1 MEMGMFREVRV
12 AMSAPRITP
21 FDAVLVAL
29 AVPSAAQNPAA
40 NIEPGPGTETNAM
53 PPVMDRG
60 IFAQSIFNQ
69 LEGRGGTAAARSFA
83 GMDGDGPV
91 PIATSSGSSPRA
103 R

>member
-1 MEMGMFREVRV
+1 
-12 AMSAPRITP
+12 MSALRIIP
-21 FDAVLVAL
+21 FAGVLAAL
-29 AVPSAAQNPAA
+29 AIPAAAQSPAA
-40 NIEPGPGTETNAM
+40 NMEPGPGIEAGAM